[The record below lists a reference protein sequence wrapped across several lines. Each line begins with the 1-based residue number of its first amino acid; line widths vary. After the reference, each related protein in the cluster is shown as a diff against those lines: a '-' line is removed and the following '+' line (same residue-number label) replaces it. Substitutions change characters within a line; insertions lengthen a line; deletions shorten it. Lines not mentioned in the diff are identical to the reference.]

1 MSEIIPLPPGKRV
14 GGNYFRRAVYIFGRY
29 YCIETMNHLLDNIQ
43 KYLLWWIFGAVA
55 LGLLNVKLF
64 GGIGFSSVIC
74 LLAAC
79 IMIYPS
85 LVPLDFEKLRYVH
98 ENAVIIGVSLLLN
111 FIVAPFLAALLGYVF
126 LHAYPA
132 LWVGIMLLS
141 LLPGGG
147 MATTWALKSKADMP
161 TVIGIIFTN
170 LIAAVLIVPTALSY
184 ILNAFTRSQFANVP
198 DSAAGAVCAVGQ
210 ATGGVLSC
218 ATGGSISPMKII
230 VPIVFIVVV
239 PLIMA
244 YVTQSVIMKKSG
256 GAYLE
261 KVKPFF
267 SKFSN
272 LGMVVVLLILMSL
285 KSNEIVFSRPEMIVF
300 SVAPLALFYLIQFA
314 VVIMIYDRFYKSE
327 KGRSLVWGSYL
338 RYITLALGLVT
349 SLIYADPSLSVVIVI
364 VILSYFIQIPT
375 SFLIARYFNGPKVDV
390 NES

>member
-1 MSEIIPLPPGKRV
+1 MADG
-14 GGNYFRRAVYIFGRY
+14 RAGVVSRFGRY
-29 YCIETMNHLLDNIQ
+29 YLFKTMNRLLDNIQ

-64 GGIGFSSVIC
+64 GGMGFSSAIC
-74 LLAAC
+74 LLAAG

-98 ENAVIIGVSLLLN
+98 KNSGIIGVSLLLN
-111 FIVAPFLAALLGYVF
+111 FIVTPLVALLLGHFF
-126 LHAYPA
+126 LREYPA
-132 LWVGIMLLS
+132 LWVGLMLIS

-147 MATTWALKSKADMP
+147 MATTWALKSRADMP

-170 LIAAVLIVPTALSY
+170 LIAAVFIVPPALSY
-184 ILNAFTRSQFANVP
+184 ILNAFSQSRSAVVS
-198 DSAAGAVCAVGQ
+198 DLAAGGSCAVGQ
-210 ATGGVLSC
+210 VSGGVLSC
-218 ATGGSISPMKII
+218 ASAGSISPMKII

-244 YVTQSVIMKKSG
+244 YATQRTIMKKKG
-256 GAYLE
+256 GTYFE

-272 LGMVVVLLILMSL
+272 FGMVVVLLVLMSL
-285 KSNEIVFSRPEMIVF
+285 RSNEVVFAHPEMILV
-300 SVAPLALFYLIQFA
+300 SAVPLALFYLIQFA
-314 VVIMIYDRFYKSE
+314 VIIATYKRFYANK

-349 SLIYADPSLSVVIVI
+349 SLIYADPSLGVIVVI

-375 SFLIARYFNGPKVDV
+375 SFLIARYLDSAKTAF
-390 NES
+390 